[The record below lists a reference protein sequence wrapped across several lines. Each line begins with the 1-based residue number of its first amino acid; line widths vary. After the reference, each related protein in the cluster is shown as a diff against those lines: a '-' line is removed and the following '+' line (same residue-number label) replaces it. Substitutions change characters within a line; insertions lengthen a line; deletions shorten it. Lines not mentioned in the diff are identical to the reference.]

1 MSEQEKSLEEKVM
14 DAINEME
21 APDYVFPKRFTR
33 TDYIIVAVC
42 AAISAAALIAGA
54 YIA

>member
-1 MSEQEKSLEEKVM
+1 MSEKEKSLEEKIV

-21 APDYVFPKRFTR
+21 APDYVFPKRFTK

-42 AAISAAALIAGA
+42 AAISAAALIAGS
-54 YIA
+54 YIV

>member
-1 MSEQEKSLEEKVM
+1 MSEKEKSLEEKIE
-14 DAINEME
+14 DAINELE
-21 APDYVFPKRFTR
+21 APDYVFPKRFTK